1 MASSLKN
8 KLNALRGARGKP
20 KPTPR
25 RSGLQV
31 TRTIYPLPEGLNAL
45 NGDGLLRIGWTG
57 RRFDLD
63 RVCFLDTETTGLSGG
78 AGTVAFLVGVGY
90 AMGDGF
96 CVEQLF
102 MRDYSDEPE
111 QLLRLNELLCRFDGV
126 VTFNGRRF
134 DLPLLS
140 ARCLMNRQENA
151 VDRLQSLDLLY
162 PSQRLWKLR
171 LGSCRLANLEERVLG
186 IHRDGD
192 LPGSEVPQRYFDY
205 LKTGDMSL
213 IEDIL
218 AHNRQDIV
226 TLGRLLAVLTAA
238 YGTPEQLQERMD
250 LFSVGRAMERQGDL
264 RTAGQ
269 VYRIAARP
277 RPVTTISALIGERYA
292 GEANYRLFLMYRRTR
307 EYDKAVQTLQMM
319 VERRQK
325 GHVPLVELAKLEEH
339 AYRDDAAALNWAL
352 RAKECAPECEQE
364 ALNRRIARLQGRLT
378 KKNAAQAGEKT
389 PPTGALNQED
399 AKNGNV

>member
-8 KLNALRGARGKP
+8 KLNALRSAQNRP
-20 KPTPR
+20 KPAPKR
-25 RSGLQV
+25 GGLRV
-31 TRTIYPLPEGLNAL
+31 LRAMYVLPEGLDAL

-57 RRFDLD
+57 RRFELE
-63 RVCFLDTETTGLSGG
+63 RTCFLDTETTGLSGG

-90 AMGDGF
+90 PMGDGF

-102 MRDYSDEPE
+102 MQDYSDEPE
-111 QLLRLNELLCRFDGV
+111 MLSELSRLLSRFDSV

-140 ARCLMNRQENA
+140 SRCLMNRQEDC
-151 VDRLQSLDLLY
+151 VQRLQSLDLLY
-162 PSQRLWKLR
+162 PAQRLWRLR

-186 IHRDGD
+186 IHREGD
-192 LPGSEVPQRYFDY
+192 LPGSEVPQRYFDF

-213 IEDIL
+213 VEDIL

-226 TLGRLLAVLTAA
+226 TLGRLLAVLAQA
-238 YGTPEQLQERMD
+238 FGRPEDLQERMD

-277 RPVTTISALIGERYA
+277 RPVTTVSALIGERYA
-292 GEANYRLFLMYRRTR
+292 GEANYRLYLMHRRSR
-307 EYDKAVQTLQMM
+307 DYDKAMQTLLVM

-325 GHVPLVELAKLEEH
+325 GHVPFVELAKLEEH
-339 AYRDDAAALNWAL
+339 VYRDDAAALNWAL
-352 RAKECAPECEQE
+352 RAKECAPASEQE
-364 ALNRRIARLQGRLT
+364 NVLRRIARLQRRM
-378 KKNAAQAGEKT
+378 AEKGT
-389 PPTGALNQED
+389 DPR
-399 AKNGNV
+399 